1 MLQLFIILFFMLEN
15 GVDYAH
21 NQPNYALIMHFFF
34 VAASLFLSLGFDDAI
49 CP

>member
-1 MLQLFIILFFMLEN
+1 MLEN

-21 NQPNYALIMHFFF
+21 NQPNYALIMHFF

>member
-1 MLQLFIILFFMLEN
+1 MLEN

-21 NQPNYALIMHFFF
+21 NQTNYALIMHFFF
-34 VAASLFLSLGFDDAI
+34 VAASLLLLSLGFDDAI